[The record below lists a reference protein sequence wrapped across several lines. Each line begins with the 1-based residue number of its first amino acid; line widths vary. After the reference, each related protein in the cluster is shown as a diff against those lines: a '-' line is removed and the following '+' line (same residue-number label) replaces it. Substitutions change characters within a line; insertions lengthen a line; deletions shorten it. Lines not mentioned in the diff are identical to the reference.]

1 MFRKIIKYTSLLIN
15 LFFVLLYVCG
25 LLSSVIPADKFVWF
39 SYLGLIFPFLI
50 VAQIGFVIFWITRK
64 KWLFLISVGV
74 LVASFPAVNRVFT
87 APFHKNHPITEEKPT
102 VKLLTYN
109 VAIFGGEKEF
119 KNIMNVIE
127 EADAD
132 IVCLQEFGCYTSHN
146 LLTQHQIVSAFRKH
160 YPYKHLWY
168 KNQRDN
174 VSWGVATFS
183 KYPIINKA
191 KVEYSSAYNVSIYSD
206 VVIDSDT
213 VRVFNNHLESNKFT
227 MRDVKHYKSLSDDF
241 SREKFWLI
249 TEKLSYKLGAA
260 YRVRAHQ
267 ARAVRASIEESPYPV
282 VVCGDFND
290 VPQSYAYRT
299 IAKNLDDIETTTSW
313 GYNYTFHAN
322 GMFVDIDHVLVSQQ
336 KITPL
341 HYSVIRESYS
351 DHYPVLTEWQVK

>member
-1 MFRKIIKYTSLLIN
+1 M
-15 LFFVLLYVCG
+15 
-25 LLSSVIPADKFVWF
+25 
-39 SYLGLIFPFLI
+39 
-50 VAQIGFVIFWITRK
+50 
-64 KWLFLISVGV
+64 
-74 LVASFPAVNRVFT
+74 
-87 APFHKNHPITEEKPT
+87 
-102 VKLLTYN
+102 
-109 VAIFGGEKEF
+109 
-119 KNIMNVIE
+119 
-127 EADAD
+127 
-132 IVCLQEFGCYTSHN
+132 
-146 LLTQHQIVSAFRKH
+146 
-160 YPYKHLWY
+160 
-168 KNQRDN
+168 
-174 VSWGVATFS
+174 
-183 KYPIINKA
+183 
-191 KVEYSSAYNVSIYSD
+191 
-206 VVIDSDT
+206 VIDSDT